1 MSIIGAA
8 FDFKNFL
15 KDRLPDMSKW
25 TDNLCYRFAKNLIT
39 GKVELHY
46 KCFGKSPHYFGA
58 FHDERVKNF
67 KQLASLASGTD
78 AEMNLHCRKKGIDMP
93 KGVPTGEPGIAKIH
107 DFSVSEDCD
116 KTSST
121 QDR

>member
-1 MSIIGAA
+1 M
-8 FDFKNFL
+8 
-15 KDRLPDMSKW
+15 
-25 TDNLCYRFAKNLIT
+25 
-39 GKVELHY
+39 HY
-46 KCFGKSPHYFGA
+46 KSFGKSPHYFGA

-67 KQLASLASGTD
+67 KQLASLATGSQ
-78 AEMNLHCRKKGIDMP
+78 AEMNLCALKKGIDMP
-93 KGVPTGEPGIAKIH
+93 KGVPTGEPGIAKVH

>member
-15 KDRLPDMSKW
+15 KDRLPDMSSW

-39 GKVELHY
+39 DDVELNY

-58 FHDERVKNF
+58 FHDERVKSF
-67 KQLASLASGTD
+67 KQLASLATGSQED
-78 AEMNLHCRKKGIDMP
+78 MNSYALKKGIDMP
-93 KGVPTGEPGIAKIH
+93 KGVPTGEPGIAKVH

>member
-15 KDRLPDMSKW
+15 KDRPPDMSKW

-67 KQLASLASGTD
+67 KQLASLATGSQ
-78 AEMNLHCRKKGIDMP
+78 AEMNSYALKKGIGML
-93 KGVPTGEPGIAKIH
+93 KGVPTGEPGIAKVH
-107 DFSVSEDCD
+107 DFSVSEDSD